1 MTGSK
6 YIEERIKAPKASG
19 PALIPFIT
27 AGYPN
32 AEDFKQTLFE
42 ISKKA
47 DVIEI
52 GVPFSDPMADGV
64 TIQRSSHMAIENGVT
79 LKWIFNQLK
88 EINLDTPIVLMSYL
102 NPLYVFGM
110 EELTKAS
117 LESGVDGFIVPDLPI
132 EESKEL
138 NDRLSEAGLALIQLV
153 TPATP
158 KDRIEMIT
166 NQSSGF
172 IYAVTIKGVT
182 GGEDALSADVT
193 DYLKQVQEIAKIPVC
208 AGFGIRDKSDV
219 EMLANHV
226 DGIIVGFAIV
236 ETIEQGNSPTEF
248 LDQLKNKLLRRLPT
262 QILQYFQH
270 HLFYL
275 NEI

>member
-110 EELTKAS
+110 QELVKAS
-117 LESGVDGFIVPDLPI
+117 LKSGVDGFIVPDLPI
-132 EESKEL
+132 EESKEF
-138 NDRLSEAGLALIQLV
+138 NGRLSEAGLALIQLV

-172 IYAVTIKGVT
+172 IYAVTVKGVT
-182 GGEDALSADVT
+182 GGEEALSADVT
-193 DYLKQVQEIAKIPVC
+193 DYLKQVQEISKIPVC
-208 AGFGIRDKSDV
+208 AGFGIREKSDV

-226 DGIIVGFAIV
+226 DGIIVGSAIV

-248 LDQLKNKLLRRLPT
+248 LDQLKN
-262 QILQYFQH
+262 
-270 HLFYL
+270 
-275 NEI
+275 

>member
-1 MTGSK
+1 MSDQMIGGK
-6 YIEERIKAPKASG
+6 HIEEKIRTPKAAG
-19 PALIPFIT
+19 PAIIPFIT

-32 AEDFKQTLFE
+32 TKHFKQTLHE
-42 ISKKA
+42 IAKKA

-64 TIQRSSHMAIENGVT
+64 TIQRSSQLAIENGVT

-88 EINLDTPIVLMSYL
+88 EIKLDTPIVLMSYL

-208 AGFGIRDKSDV
+208 AGFGIREKSDV

-226 DGIIVGFAIV
+226 DGIIVGSAIV

-248 LDQLKNKLLRRLPT
+248 LDQLKN
-262 QILQYFQH
+262 
-270 HLFYL
+270 
-275 NEI
+275 

>member
-110 EELTKAS
+110 EELSKAS

-208 AGFGIRDKSDV
+208 AGFGIREKSDV

-226 DGIIVGFAIV
+226 DGIIVGSAIV

-248 LDQLKNKLLRRLPT
+248 LDQLKN
-262 QILQYFQH
+262 
-270 HLFYL
+270 
-275 NEI
+275 

>member
-110 EELTKAS
+110 QELVNAS

-132 EESKEL
+132 EESKEF

-172 IYAVTIKGVT
+172 IYAVTVKGVT
-182 GGEDALSADVT
+182 GGEEALSADVT
-193 DYLKQVQEIAKIPVC
+193 DYLKQVQEISKIPVC
-208 AGFGIRDKSDV
+208 AGFGIREKSDV

-226 DGIIVGFAIV
+226 DGIIVGSAIV

-248 LDQLKNKLLRRLPT
+248 LDQLKN
-262 QILQYFQH
+262 
-270 HLFYL
+270 
-275 NEI
+275 

>member
-1 MTGSK
+1 MIGGK
-6 YIEERIKAPKASG
+6 YIEEKIRSPKEEG
-19 PALIPFIT
+19 PALVPFIT
-27 AGYPN
+27 AGYPST
-32 AEDFKQTLFE
+32 EDFKKTLFE

-64 TIQRSSHMAIENGVT
+64 TIQRSSRIAIENGVT
-79 LKWIFNQLK
+79 LTWIFNQLK
-88 EINLDTPIVLMSYL
+88 EISLDTPIVLMSYL

-110 EELTKAS
+110 EELVKAS

-138 NDRLSEAGLALIQLV
+138 NDRLFEADLALIQLV

-158 KDRIEMIT
+158 KDRIEMIA

-172 IYAVTIKGVT
+172 IYAVTVKGVT

-193 DYLKQVQEIAKIPVC
+193 DYLKQVQEISKIPVC
-208 AGFGIRDKSDV
+208 AGFGIREKSDV
-219 EMLANHV
+219 ELLANHV
-226 DGIIVGFAIV
+226 DGIIVGSAIV
-236 ETIEQGNSPTEF
+236 ETIEQGNNPTEF
-248 LDQLKNKLLRRLPT
+248 LDQLKN
-262 QILQYFQH
+262 
-270 HLFYL
+270 
-275 NEI
+275 

>member
-1 MTGSK
+1 MIGGK
-6 YIEERIKAPKASG
+6 YIEEKIRAPKEPG
-19 PALIPFIT
+19 PAIVPFIT

-32 AEDFKQTLFE
+32 TKDFKQTLYE

-79 LKWIFNQLK
+79 LTWIFNQLN

-110 EELTKAS
+110 EELVDAS

-138 NDRLSEAGLALIQLV
+138 NQRLTEAGLALIQLV

-158 KDRIEMIT
+158 KDRIEMISD
-166 NQSSGF
+166 QSRGF
-172 IYAVTIKGVT
+172 IYAVTVKGVT
-182 GGEDALSADVT
+182 GGEGALSADVT
-193 DYLKQVQEIAKIPVC
+193 EYLKQVQEISKIPVC
-208 AGFGIRDKSDV
+208 AGFGIREKSDV
-219 EMLANHV
+219 EMIADYV
-226 DGIIVGFAIV
+226 DGIIVGSAIV

-248 LDQLKNKLLRRLPT
+248 LDRLKN
-262 QILQYFQH
+262 
-270 HLFYL
+270 
-275 NEI
+275 

>member
-6 YIEERIKAPKASG
+6 YIEKRIKAPKASG

-27 AGYPN
+27 AAYPN

-79 LKWIFNQLK
+79 LKWIFNELK

-208 AGFGIRDKSDV
+208 AGFGIREKSDV

-226 DGIIVGFAIV
+226 DGIIVGSAIV

-248 LDQLKNKLLRRLPT
+248 LDQLKN
-262 QILQYFQH
+262 
-270 HLFYL
+270 
-275 NEI
+275 

>member
-193 DYLKQVQEIAKIPVC
+193 GYLEQVQEIAKIPVC
-208 AGFGIRDKSDV
+208 AGFGIRERSDV

-226 DGIIVGFAIV
+226 DGIIVGSAIV

-248 LDQLKNKLLRRLPT
+248 LDQLKN
-262 QILQYFQH
+262 
-270 HLFYL
+270 
-275 NEI
+275 

>member
-88 EINLDTPIVLMSYL
+88 EISLNAPIVLMSYL

-110 EELTKAS
+110 EELVKAS

-132 EESKEL
+132 EESKEF
-138 NDRLSEAGLALIQLV
+138 NGRLSEAGLALIQLV

-172 IYAVTIKGVT
+172 IYAVTVKGVT

-193 DYLKQVQEIAKIPVC
+193 DYLKQVQEISKIPVC
-208 AGFGIRDKSDV
+208 AGFGIREKSDV

-226 DGIIVGFAIV
+226 DGIIVGSAIV

-248 LDQLKNKLLRRLPT
+248 LDQLKN
-262 QILQYFQH
+262 
-270 HLFYL
+270 
-275 NEI
+275 

>member
-110 EELTKAS
+110 QELVKAS

-132 EESKEL
+132 EESKEF
-138 NDRLSEAGLALIQLV
+138 NGRLSKAGLALIQLV

-172 IYAVTIKGVT
+172 IYAVTVKGVT
-182 GGEDALSADVT
+182 GGEEALSADVT
-193 DYLKQVQEIAKIPVC
+193 DYLKQVQEISKIPVC
-208 AGFGIRDKSDV
+208 AGFGIREKSDV

-226 DGIIVGFAIV
+226 DGIIVGSAIV

-248 LDQLKNKLLRRLPT
+248 LDQLKN
-262 QILQYFQH
+262 
-270 HLFYL
+270 
-275 NEI
+275 

>member
-110 EELTKAS
+110 QELVKAS

-132 EESKEL
+132 EESKEF
-138 NDRLSEAGLALIQLV
+138 NGRLSKAGLALIQLV

-172 IYAVTIKGVT
+172 IYAVTVKGVT
-182 GGEDALSADVT
+182 GGEDALSSDVT

-208 AGFGIRDKSDV
+208 AGFGIREKSDV

-226 DGIIVGFAIV
+226 DGIIVGSAIV

-248 LDQLKNKLLRRLPT
+248 LDQLKN
-262 QILQYFQH
+262 
-270 HLFYL
+270 
-275 NEI
+275 

>member
-132 EESKEL
+132 EESKEF

-193 DYLKQVQEIAKIPVC
+193 DYLNQVQEIAKIPVC
-208 AGFGIRDKSDV
+208 AGFGIREKSDV

-226 DGIIVGFAIV
+226 DGIIVGSAIV

-248 LDQLKNKLLRRLPT
+248 LDQLKN
-262 QILQYFQH
+262 
-270 HLFYL
+270 
-275 NEI
+275 

>member
-208 AGFGIRDKSDV
+208 AGFGIREKSDV

-226 DGIIVGFAIV
+226 DGIIVGSAIV
-236 ETIEQGNSPTEF
+236 ETIEQGNSPTDF
-248 LDQLKNKLLRRLPT
+248 LDQLKN
-262 QILQYFQH
+262 
-270 HLFYL
+270 
-275 NEI
+275 

>member
-110 EELTKAS
+110 QELVKAS

-132 EESKEL
+132 EESKEF

-172 IYAVTIKGVT
+172 IYAVTVKGVT
-182 GGEDALSADVT
+182 GGEEALSADVT
-193 DYLKQVQEIAKIPVC
+193 DYLKQVQEISKIPVC
-208 AGFGIRDKSDV
+208 AGFGIREKSDV

-226 DGIIVGFAIV
+226 DGIIVGSAIV

-248 LDQLKNKLLRRLPT
+248 LDQLKN
-262 QILQYFQH
+262 
-270 HLFYL
+270 
-275 NEI
+275 

>member
-110 EELTKAS
+110 EELVKAS

-132 EESKEL
+132 EESKEF

-172 IYAVTIKGVT
+172 IYAVTVKGVT
-182 GGEDALSADVT
+182 GGEEALSADVT
-193 DYLKQVQEIAKIPVC
+193 DYLKQVQEISKIPVC
-208 AGFGIRDKSDV
+208 AGFGIREKSDV

-226 DGIIVGFAIV
+226 DGIIVGSAIV

-248 LDQLKNKLLRRLPT
+248 LDQLKN
-262 QILQYFQH
+262 
-270 HLFYL
+270 
-275 NEI
+275 

>member
-172 IYAVTIKGVT
+172 IYAVTVKGVT
-182 GGEDALSADVT
+182 GGEDALSADVI

-208 AGFGIRDKSDV
+208 AGFGIREKSDV

-226 DGIIVGFAIV
+226 DGIIVGSAIV

-248 LDQLKNKLLRRLPT
+248 LDQLKN
-262 QILQYFQH
+262 
-270 HLFYL
+270 
-275 NEI
+275 

>member
-172 IYAVTIKGVT
+172 IYAVTVKGVT

-193 DYLKQVQEIAKIPVC
+193 DYLKQVQEISKIPVC
-208 AGFGIRDKSDV
+208 AGFGIREKSDV

-226 DGIIVGFAIV
+226 DGIIVGSAIV

-248 LDQLKNKLLRRLPT
+248 LDQLKN
-262 QILQYFQH
+262 
-270 HLFYL
+270 
-275 NEI
+275 

>member
-32 AEDFKQTLFE
+32 TEDFKQTLFE

-110 EELTKAS
+110 EELVKAS

-132 EESKEL
+132 EESKEF

-193 DYLKQVQEIAKIPVC
+193 DYLKQVQEISKIPVC
-208 AGFGIRDKSDV
+208 AGFGIREKSDV

-226 DGIIVGFAIV
+226 DGIIVGSAIV
-236 ETIEQGNSPTEF
+236 EAIEQGNSPTEF
-248 LDQLKNKLLRRLPT
+248 LDQLKN
-262 QILQYFQH
+262 
-270 HLFYL
+270 
-275 NEI
+275 

>member
-110 EELTKAS
+110 QELVKAS

-138 NDRLSEAGLALIQLV
+138 NGRLSKAGLALIQLV

-158 KDRIEMIT
+158 KDRIEMIA

-172 IYAVTIKGVT
+172 VYAVTVKGVT
-182 GGEDALSADVT
+182 GGEEALSADVT
-193 DYLKQVQEIAKIPVC
+193 DYLKQVQEISEIPVC
-208 AGFGIRDKSDV
+208 AGFGIREKSDV

-226 DGIIVGFAIV
+226 DGIIVGSAIV

-248 LDQLKNKLLRRLPT
+248 LDQLKN
-262 QILQYFQH
+262 
-270 HLFYL
+270 
-275 NEI
+275 

>member
-1 MTGSK
+1 MNEHMFGGQ
-6 YIEERIKAPKASG
+6 YIEDRIKAPKAAG
-19 PALIPFIT
+19 PAIIPFIT

-32 AEDFKQTLFE
+32 AEDFKQTLHDLA
-42 ISKKA
+42 KKA

-64 TIQRSSHMAIENGVT
+64 TIQRSSHVAIENGVT
-79 LKWIFNQLK
+79 LTWIFSQLK
-88 EINLDTPIVLMSYL
+88 EIKLDTPIVLMSYL
-102 NPLYVFGM
+102 NPLYVFGLK
-110 EELTKAS
+110 ELVEAS
-117 LESGVDGFIVPDLPI
+117 IASGVDGYIVPDLPV

-138 NDRLSEAGLALIQLV
+138 NDQLTGAGLALIQLV

-158 KDRIEMIT
+158 SDRIELIT

-172 IYAVTIKGVT
+172 IYAVTVKGVT

-193 DYLKQVQEIAKIPVC
+193 DYLKQVHGISKIPVC

-219 EMLANHV
+219 EMIADYV
-226 DGIIVGFAIV
+226 DGIIVGSAIV

-248 LDQLKNKLLRRLPT
+248 LDRLKN
-262 QILQYFQH
+262 
-270 HLFYL
+270 
-275 NEI
+275 

>member
-64 TIQRSSHMAIENGVT
+64 TIQRSSHTAIENGVT
-79 LKWIFNQLK
+79 LKCIFNQIK
-88 EINLDTPIVLMSYL
+88 EINFDTPIVLMRYL

-110 EELTKAS
+110 EELTKDS

-172 IYAVTIKGVT
+172 IYAVTVKGVT
-182 GGEDALSADVT
+182 GGEDALSTDVT
-193 DYLKQVQEIAKIPVC
+193 DYLKQVQEISKIPVC
-208 AGFGIRDKSDV
+208 AGFGIREKSDV

-226 DGIIVGFAIV
+226 DGIIVGSAIV

-248 LDQLKNKLLRRLPT
+248 LDKLKN
-262 QILQYFQH
+262 
-270 HLFYL
+270 
-275 NEI
+275 

>member
-19 PALIPFIT
+19 PALMPFIT

-32 AEDFKQTLFE
+32 TEDFKQTLFE

-110 EELTKAS
+110 AELVKAS

-132 EESKEL
+132 EESKEF

-172 IYAVTIKGVT
+172 IYAVTVKGVT

-193 DYLKQVQEIAKIPVC
+193 DYLKQVQEISKIPVC
-208 AGFGIRDKSDV
+208 AGFGIREKSDV
-219 EMLANHV
+219 EMLENHV
-226 DGIIVGFAIV
+226 DGIIVGSAIV
-236 ETIEQGNSPTEF
+236 EAIEQGNSPNEF
-248 LDQLKNKLLRRLPT
+248 LDQLKN
-262 QILQYFQH
+262 
-270 HLFYL
+270 
-275 NEI
+275 

>member
-110 EELTKAS
+110 EELSKAS

-138 NDRLSEAGLALIQLV
+138 NDRLSKAGLALIQLV

-208 AGFGIRDKSDV
+208 AGFGIREKSDV

-226 DGIIVGFAIV
+226 DGIIVGSAIV

-248 LDQLKNKLLRRLPT
+248 LDQLKN
-262 QILQYFQH
+262 
-270 HLFYL
+270 
-275 NEI
+275 

>member
-138 NDRLSEAGLALIQLV
+138 NERLTESGLALIQLV

-172 IYAVTIKGVT
+172 IYAVTVKGVT
-182 GGEDALSADVT
+182 GGEEALSADVT

-208 AGFGIRDKSDV
+208 AGFGIREKSDV

-226 DGIIVGFAIV
+226 DGIIVGSAIV

-248 LDQLKNKLLRRLPT
+248 LDQLKN
-262 QILQYFQH
+262 
-270 HLFYL
+270 
-275 NEI
+275 

>member
-138 NDRLSEAGLALIQLV
+138 NNRLSEAGLALIQLV

-208 AGFGIRDKSDV
+208 AGFGIREKSDV

-226 DGIIVGFAIV
+226 DGIIVGSAIV

-248 LDQLKNKLLRRLPT
+248 LDQLKN
-262 QILQYFQH
+262 
-270 HLFYL
+270 
-275 NEI
+275 

>member
-32 AEDFKQTLFE
+32 TEDFKQTLFE

-110 EELTKAS
+110 EELVKAS

-132 EESKEL
+132 EESKEF

-172 IYAVTIKGVT
+172 IYAVTVKGVT

-193 DYLKQVQEIAKIPVC
+193 DYLKQVQEISKIPVC
-208 AGFGIRDKSDV
+208 AGFGIREKSDV

-226 DGIIVGFAIV
+226 DGIIVGSAIV
-236 ETIEQGNSPTEF
+236 EAIEQGNSPNEF
-248 LDQLKNKLLRRLPT
+248 LGQLKN
-262 QILQYFQH
+262 
-270 HLFYL
+270 
-275 NEI
+275 

>member
-1 MTGSK
+1 MIGRE
-6 YIEERIKAPKASG
+6 YIEEKIRSPKEEG
-19 PALIPFIT
+19 PALVPFIT
-27 AGYPN
+27 AGYPS
-32 AEDFKQTLFE
+32 AEDFKETLFE

-64 TIQRSSHMAIENGVT
+64 TIQRSSRIAIENGVT
-79 LKWIFNQLK
+79 LTWIFNQLK

-110 EELTKAS
+110 QELVKAS

-132 EESKEL
+132 EESKEF
-138 NDRLSEAGLALIQLV
+138 NGRLSEAGLALIQLV

-172 IYAVTIKGVT
+172 IYAVTVKGVT

-193 DYLKQVQEIAKIPVC
+193 DYLKQVQEISKIPVC
-208 AGFGIRDKSDV
+208 AGFGIREKSDV

-226 DGIIVGFAIV
+226 DGIIVGSAIV
-236 ETIEQGNSPTEF
+236 ETIEQGNSPTKF
-248 LDQLKNKLLRRLPT
+248 LDQLKN
-262 QILQYFQH
+262 
-270 HLFYL
+270 
-275 NEI
+275 